1 MLRHLIL
8 IHLFILDSNSMKNY
22 IFAIIIILLLIPV
35 SLYLFPLSP
44 TQLLYGEVLTNDID
58 FIAPKWDSGEFQE
71 KKEVYLNQ
79 HFGLRNWLIHAHNEF
94 EYQVFGKLFKE
105 EGQEKVGKEDYV
117 FDQAYIREYTGKD
130 FVGDSV
136 VNVKIKKLKGLKD
149 SLAKRNISLLMVF
162 APSKAH
168 YYSEYLPE
176 NGNKRGEKINYDYFT
191 NVCKQENIPYIDFNT
206 YFRALKPK
214 TPYPLFTKTGI
225 HWSAYGAALAMD
237 SIFKWIEQERKID
250 MPDFDW
256 HELELSDTARGT
268 DDDMIKVANIFT
280 RIKNPTLAYPKLKFH
295 EKPGQ
300 QKIKTLTI
308 SDSFWWDVFNSGA
321 YQNIFQESILWYY
334 FDNIYPVNNGQYPKK
349 VNKFKIKPEIEKYN
363 LVIIESTGSGLNRL
377 GYGFIES
384 AYERYISAE
393 KEIDMDK
400 FLAEKLDAYINQ
412 IKNDTEWMGKI
423 HKIAADKN
431 VTIDSIIRENALFI
445 LNQNQY

>member
-1 MLRHLIL
+1 MLQPQTL

-22 IFAIIIILLLIPV
+22 IFAIILILLLIPV
-35 SLYLFPLSP
+35 SLYLFPLSVP
-44 TQLLYGEVLTNDID
+44 QSLYGEVLTNDIE

-71 KKEVYLNQ
+71 KKEAYLNQ

-105 EGQEKVGKEDYV
+105 GGEERVGKEDYV

-130 FVGDSV
+130 FVGDSA
-136 VNVKIKKLKGLKD
+136 VNVKIQKLKGLKD
-149 SLAKRNISLLMVF
+149 SLARRNISLLMVF

-176 NGNKRGEKINYDYFT
+176 NGNKRGQKINYDYFT
-191 NVCKQENIPYIDFNT
+191 KACKQENIPHIDFNT
-206 YFRALKPK
+206 YFKSIKAK

-256 HELELSDTARGT
+256 HELSLSDTARGT
-268 DDDMIKVANIFT
+268 DDDMMKVANIFT
-280 RIKNPTLAYPKLKFH
+280 RIKNPTLAYPQLKFH
-295 EKPGQ
+295 EKAGQ

-308 SDSFWWDVFNSGA
+308 SDSFWWDIFHSGA
-321 YQNIFQESILWYY
+321 YQNLFQESTLWYY
-334 FDNIYPVNNGQYPKK
+334 FDNIYPINNGQLPQK
-349 VNKFKIKPEIEKYN
+349 VNKFKIKADIEKYN

-393 KEIDMDK
+393 KEKDIDVFLSQELDK
-400 FLAEKLDAYINQ
+400 YIHQ
-412 IKNDTEWMGKI
+412 IQQDVEWMKKI

-431 VTIDSIIRENALFI
+431 VSVDSIVRENALYM
-445 LNQNQY
+445 LNQNRY